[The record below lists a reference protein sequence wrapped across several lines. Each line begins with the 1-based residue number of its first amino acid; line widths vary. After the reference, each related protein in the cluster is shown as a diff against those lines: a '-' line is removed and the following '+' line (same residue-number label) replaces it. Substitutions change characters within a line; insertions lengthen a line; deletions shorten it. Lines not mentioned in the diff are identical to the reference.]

1 MGEWETSMRTVT
13 FHANFVG
20 VNGEERDMKG
30 HNSKTINRNKS
41 KLCFFFVF
49 DWNAH
54 SERAEQEK
62 SECGR
67 CDGDGH
73 ILPTQI

>member
-1 MGEWETSMRTVT
+1 MRTVT

-41 KLCFFFVF
+41 KLCFLYLIETPIR
-49 DWNAH
+49 N
-54 SERAEQEK
+54 EQSK
-62 SECGR
+62 R
-67 CDGDGH
+67 NLNVVDVMAMVIFYQH
-73 ILPTQI
+73 KYRI

>member
-1 MGEWETSMRTVT
+1 MRTVT

-49 DWNAH
+49 D
-54 SERAEQEK
+54 
-62 SECGR
+62 
-67 CDGDGH
+67 
-73 ILPTQI
+73 

>member
-1 MGEWETSMRTVT
+1 MRTVT

-41 KLCFFFVF
+41 KLCFFLYLIETPIR
-49 DWNAH
+49 N
-54 SERAEQEK
+54 EQSK
-62 SECGR
+62 KNLNVVDVMAMVIFYQHKYR
-67 CDGDGH
+67 
-73 ILPTQI
+73 I